1 MKQIDVLKEIGQIRS
16 LMERSSK
23 FISISGMSGVL
34 IGIYAIVGAAVAY
47 VTLFDFIDQTAYP
60 GEYATSKPVLAKLV
74 WIAVVVLCA
83 SLLTGW
89 WMARLKARRVGQS
102 IWNQASRSLLRAV
115 AVPLITGGIFALIAL
130 ARGEYSL
137 IASTL
142 LLFYGLALCAGSTI
156 TFKEVRWLGLMEIA
170 LGLLSLIWPGYG
182 LWLWTIG
189 FGVLHIIYGL
199 IVHNRYEK

>member
-47 VTLFDFIDQTAYP
+47 VTLFGFTNQTAYP
-60 GEYATSKPVLAKLV
+60 GEYATSNPVLAKLV

-89 WMARLKARRVGQS
+89 WMARRKARRVGQS
-102 IWNQASRSLLRAV
+102 IWNQASRSLLWAV

-142 LLFYGLALCAGSTI
+142 LLFYGLALCAGSTF

-170 LGLLSLIWPGYG
+170 VGLLSLIWPGYG
-182 LWLWTIG
+182 LWFWTIG

>member
-1 MKQIDVLKEIGQIRS
+1 LNFFGKT
-16 LMERSSK
+16 
-23 FISISGMSGVL
+23 
-34 IGIYAIVGAAVAY
+34 AAQV
-47 VTLFDFIDQTAYP
+47 
-60 GEYATSKPVLAKLV
+60 EHATSKSVLAKLV
-74 WIAVVVLCA
+74 LIAVVVLCA

-142 LLFYGLALCAGSTI
+142 LLFYGLALCAGSTF

-170 LGLLSLIWPGYG
+170 LGVLALTWPGSG